1 MTMLNL
7 RLRYRKRLLWM
18 LLAVVVASALWVL
31 KVEFVYE
38 RNVRHM
44 PTNLRLR
51 THQRPYNWKA

>member
-1 MTMLNL
+1 MMMLNL

-38 RNVRHM
+38 RNARNV
-44 PTNLRLR
+44 PTSFQLQ